1 MPQRK
6 PTSSAASVRVS
17 SQFPHPLRPYP
28 PLIVNAALTGM
39 VPRRDRVPHLPVTA
53 AQIVQDAETCF
64 RAGATIVH
72 LHARQ
77 PDEEPEWRREAY
89 GEVIPELRRRCPGI
103 VICVST

>member
-17 SQFPHPLRPYP
+17 SQFPHPSRPYP

-53 AQIVQDAETCF
+53 DQIVEDAETCF
-64 RAGATIVH
+64 RAGARIGH
-72 LHARQ
+72 LHARRA
-77 PDEEPEWRREAY
+77 DEEPEWRREAY
-89 GEVIPELRRRCPGI
+89 GAVVAELRRRCTGI
-103 VICVST
+103 VI